1 MILSKIFYAE
11 MSHNS
16 KWVYSQDA
24 HRETL
29 TFTVSLFHSHYNNVC
44 KWVSELTF
52 NPLKKK
58 KSKCLF
64 SFIFKKNKLRT
75 ENICYFCS

>member
-1 MILSKIFYAE
+1 MMILSKIFYAE

-58 KSKCLF
+58 KSL
-64 SFIFKKNKLRT
+64 NV
-75 ENICYFCS
+75 YFHLYF

>member
-24 HRETL
+24 HRE

-58 KSKCLF
+58 KSL
-64 SFIFKKNKLRT
+64 NV
-75 ENICYFCS
+75 YFHLYF